1 MQKILNTDHP
11 NSRIAILGVNRKGLG
26 SNESLCEGSDIPW
39 LQDTVEADW
48 RCTWGVTLRDVI
60 ILDWN
65 GDRVGVF
72 NLKQH
77 DIIDDVEF
85 EALIDLLIDTS
96 EGMP

>member
-1 MQKILNTDHP
+1 MQKILNTDYP

-26 SNESLCEGSDIPW
+26 SNESFCEGRDIPW
-39 LQDTVEADW
+39 LQDTADADW

-60 ILDWN
+60 ILGWN

-85 EALIDLLIDTS
+85 EALIDLLIETA